1 MKRIWMSA
9 LLLLTALFAACA
21 QAETVYDRGTMY
33 GVMTVYEQPDSLS
46 DVRMVYFSGT
56 PVEVLESVEDGAGQ
70 VFVHVCVANQLEGYV
85 LTRDSGENEVVL
97 FSEGAADGPKGILP
111 MLVANPGGRG
121 IVNLRD
127 RPSRSGRVLAE
138 IPNGT
143 TVEVMGVK
151 EDDTH
156 VLASWAHVRAGGQTG
171 FMQLDL
177 LTVPNTEAYWQAM
190 AGTYMV
196 LPMRS
201 CSLNDV
207 RPFDPPEIT
216 AEALAQE
223 LTEPKSREQVRQFFA
238 SLGMEITE
246 EEAYYL
252 ETGEP
257 FLTAPSKPEI
267 QQIDA
272 DLSEGKALALVK
284 TQLYSFLLETRA
296 DGKTVLLDMLTEFD
310 AMRTERIGRT
320 TWLVGRMGGPMDG
333 GRGEYGCWYNLET
346 RGADIIYA
354 EYTSESY
361 LGGSL
366 CTGTWASEDC
376 LIYALT
382 EKTQTEKTQT
392 EGESVAVTSQI
403 TIEGIRGVYTAGD
416 IRRESVFEK
425 TLRREYVYDASRG
438 RLVIAGAQ

>member
-272 DLSEGKALALVK
+272 NLSEGKALALVK

-382 EKTQTEKTQT
+382 EKTQTE
-392 EGESVAVTSQI
+392 GESVAVTSQI
-403 TIEGIRGVYTAGD
+403 TIEGIRGIYTAKD
-416 IRRESVFEK
+416 IRRESLFEK

>member
-9 LLLLTALFAACA
+9 LLLLTALFAARA

-70 VFVHVCVANQLEGYV
+70 VFTHVCVANQLEGYV

-111 MLVANPGGRG
+111 MLVANSGGRG

-127 RPSRSGRVLAE
+127 WPSRSGRVLAE
-138 IPNGT
+138 IPNGS

-151 EDDTH
+151 EDDMH

-177 LTVPNTEAYWQAM
+177 LTVPNTEAYWLAM
-190 AGTYMV
+190 VGTYMV

-223 LTEPKSREQVRQFFA
+223 LTEPKSREQVRRFFA

-320 TWLVGRMGGPMDG
+320 TWLVGRMGGPLDG

-346 RGADIIYA
+346 RGADILYA

-382 EKTQTEKTQT
+382 EKTQTE
-392 EGESVAVTSQI
+392 GESVAVTSQI
-403 TIEGIRGVYTAGD
+403 TIEGIRGVYTAED

-425 TLRREYVYDASRG
+425 TLCREYVYDASRG

>member
-9 LLLLTALFAACA
+9 LLLLTALFATRA

-70 VFVHVCVANQLEGYV
+70 VFTHVCVANQLEGYV

-127 RPSRSGRVLAE
+127 RPSRRGRVLAE

-177 LTVPNTEAYWQAM
+177 LTVPNTEVYWLAM
-190 AGTYMV
+190 VGTYMV

-223 LTEPKSREQVRQFFA
+223 LTEPKSREQVRRFFA

-320 TWLVGRMGGPMDG
+320 TWLVGRMGGPLDG

-346 RGADIIYA
+346 RGADILYA

-382 EKTQTEKTQT
+382 EKTQTE
-392 EGESVAVTSQI
+392 GESVAVTSQI
-403 TIEGIRGVYTAGD
+403 TIEGIRGVYTAED

-425 TLRREYVYDASRG
+425 TLCREYVYDASRG
-438 RLVIAGAQ
+438 CLVIAGAQ

>member
-9 LLLLTALFAACA
+9 LLLLTALFAARA

-70 VFVHVCVANQLEGYV
+70 VFTHVCVANQLEGYV

-127 RPSRSGRVLAE
+127 RPSRRGRVLAE

-177 LTVPNTEAYWQAM
+177 LTVPKTEAYWLAM
-190 AGTYMV
+190 VGTYMV

-223 LTEPKSREQVRQFFA
+223 LTEPKSRKQVRRFFA

-320 TWLVGRMGGPMDG
+320 TWLVGRMGGPLDG

-346 RGADIIYA
+346 RGADILYA

-366 CTGTWASEDC
+366 CTGMWASEDC
-376 LIYALT
+376 LIYAL
-382 EKTQTEKTQT
+382 TEKTQT

-403 TIEGIRGVYTAGD
+403 TIEGIRGVYTAED

-425 TLRREYVYDASRG
+425 TLCREYVYDASRG
-438 RLVIAGAQ
+438 CLVIAGAQ

>member
-1 MKRIWMSA
+1 
-9 LLLLTALFAACA
+9 
-21 QAETVYDRGTMY
+21 MY

-70 VFVHVCVANQLEGYV
+70 AFTHVCVANQLEGYV

-127 RPSRSGRVLAE
+127 RPSRRGRVLAE

-177 LTVPNTEAYWQAM
+177 LTVPNTEAYWLAM
-190 AGTYMV
+190 VGTYMV

-223 LTEPKSREQVRQFFA
+223 LTEPKSREQVRRFFA

-320 TWLVGRMGGPMDG
+320 TWLVGRMGGPLDG

-346 RGADIIYA
+346 RGADILYA

-382 EKTQTEKTQT
+382 EKTQTE
-392 EGESVAVTSQI
+392 GESVAVTSQI
-403 TIEGIRGVYTAGD
+403 TIEGIRGVYTAED

-425 TLRREYVYDASRG
+425 TLCREYVYDASRG
-438 RLVIAGAQ
+438 CLVIAGAQ

>member
-9 LLLLTALFAACA
+9 LLLLTALFAARA

-70 VFVHVCVANQLEGYV
+70 VFTHVCVANQLEGYV

-97 FSEGAADGPKGILP
+97 FSEEAADGPKGILP

-127 RPSRSGRVLAE
+127 RPSRRGRVLAE

-177 LTVPNTEAYWQAM
+177 LTVPNTEAYWLAM
-190 AGTYMV
+190 VGTYMV

-223 LTEPKSREQVRQFFA
+223 LTEPKSREQVRRFFA

-320 TWLVGRMGGPMDG
+320 TWLVGRMGGPLDG

-346 RGADIIYA
+346 RGADILYA

-382 EKTQTEKTQT
+382 EKTQTE
-392 EGESVAVTSQI
+392 GESVAVTSQI
-403 TIEGIRGVYTAGD
+403 TIEGIRGLYTAKD
-416 IRRESVFEK
+416 IQRESVFEK

>member
-1 MKRIWMSA
+1 MKRTVF
-9 LLLLTALFAACA
+9 LLTLVLCVSAACA
-21 QAETVYDRGTMY
+21 RAETVYDRGELY
-33 GVMTVYEQPDSLS
+33 GVMSVYAKPDLFSEHL
-46 DVRMVYFSGT
+46 MTYFSGT

-70 VFVHVCVANQLEGYV
+70 VFTHVCVANQLEGYV

-111 MLVANPGGRG
+111 MLVANSGGRG

-127 RPSRSGRVLAE
+127 WPSRSGRVLAE

-177 LTVPNTEAYWQAM
+177 LTVPNTEAYWLAM

-223 LTEPKSREQVRQFFA
+223 LTEPKSREQVRRFFA

-257 FLTAPSKPEI
+257 FLTDPGKPEI
-267 QQIDA
+267 QTIDA
-272 DLSEGKALALVK
+272 ELSDGKALALVK

-320 TWLVGRMGGPMDG
+320 TWLVGRMGGPLDG

-346 RGADIIYA
+346 RGADILYA
-354 EYTSESY
+354 ENAVESY
-361 LGGSL
+361 MGGSL

-376 LIYALT
+376 LIYGLT
-382 EKTQTEKTQT
+382 EETQT

-403 TIEGIRGVYTAGD
+403 TIEGIRGVYTAED

-425 TLRREYVYDASRG
+425 TLCREYVYDASRG
-438 RLVIAGAQ
+438 CLVIAGAQ

>member
-9 LLLLTALFAACA
+9 LLLLTALFAARA

-70 VFVHVCVANQLEGYV
+70 AFTHVCVANQLEGYV

-127 RPSRSGRVLAE
+127 RPSRMGRVLAE

-177 LTVPNTEAYWQAM
+177 LTVPNTEAYWLAM
-190 AGTYMV
+190 VGTYMV

-223 LTEPKSREQVRQFFA
+223 LTEPKSREQVRRFFA

-320 TWLVGRMGGPMDG
+320 TWLVGRMGGPLDG

-346 RGADIIYA
+346 RGADILYA

-382 EKTQTEKTQT
+382 EKTQTE
-392 EGESVAVTSQI
+392 GESVAVTSQI
-403 TIEGIRGVYTAGD
+403 TIEGIRGVYTAED

-425 TLRREYVYDASRG
+425 TLCREYVYDASRG
-438 RLVIAGAQ
+438 CLVIAGAQ

>member
-1 MKRIWMSA
+1 MKRTVF
-9 LLLLTALFAACA
+9 LLTLVLCAFTACA
-21 QAETVYDRGTMY
+21 RAETVYDRGELY
-33 GVMTVYEQPDSLS
+33 GVMNVYAKPDLLS
-46 DVRMVYFSGT
+46 EHLMTYFSGT
-56 PVEVLESVEDGAGQ
+56 PVDVMENVAGQ
-70 VFVHVCVANQLEGYV
+70 EDEIYAHVRVAGQIEGYAQIWDGHGHE
-85 LTRDSGENEVVL
+85 TVL
-97 FSEGAADGPKGILP
+97 FSEEAAAVPCGILP

-127 RPSRSGRVLAE
+127 RPSRSGRILAE

-151 EDDTH
+151 EDDLH

-177 LTVPNTEAYWQAM
+177 LTVPNTEAYWMAM
-190 AGTYMV
+190 VGTYMV

-223 LTEPKSREQVRQFFA
+223 LTEPKSREQVRRFFA

-320 TWLVGRMGGPMDG
+320 TWLVGRMGGPLDG

-346 RGADIIYA
+346 RGADILYA

-382 EKTQTEKTQT
+382 EKTQTE
-392 EGESVAVTSQI
+392 GESVAVTSQI
-403 TIEGIRGVYTAGD
+403 TIEGIRGVYTAED

-425 TLRREYVYDASRG
+425 TLCREYVYDASRG

>member
-1 MKRIWMSA
+1 MKRTVF
-9 LLLLTALFAACA
+9 LLTLVLCAFTACA
-21 QAETVYDRGTMY
+21 RAETVYDRGELY
-33 GVMTVYEQPDSLS
+33 DVMNVYAKPDLLS
-46 DVRMVYFSGT
+46 EHLMTYFSGT
-56 PVEVLESVEDGAGQ
+56 PVDVMENVAGQ
-70 VFVHVCVANQLEGYV
+70 EDEIYAHVRVAGQIEGYAQIW
-85 LTRDSGENEVVL
+85 DGHGNETVL
-97 FSEGAADGPKGILP
+97 FSEEAADVPCGILP

-127 RPSRSGRVLAE
+127 RPSRSGRILAE

-151 EDDTH
+151 EDDMH

-177 LTVPNTEAYWQAM
+177 LTVPNTEAYWLAM
-190 AGTYMV
+190 VGTYMV

-223 LTEPKSREQVRQFFA
+223 LTEPKSREQVRRFFA

-246 EEAYYL
+246 EEARHL
-252 ETGEP
+252 QTGEP

-284 TQLYSFLLETRA
+284 TQLYSFLLETRE

-320 TWLVGRMGGPMDG
+320 TWLVGRMGGPLDG

-346 RGADIIYA
+346 RGADILYA
-354 EYTSESY
+354 EFTVESY
-361 LGGSL
+361 MGGSL

-382 EKTQTEKTQT
+382 EKTQTE
-392 EGESVAVTSQI
+392 GESVAVKSQI
-403 TIEGIRGVYTAGD
+403 TIEGIRGVYTAED

-438 RLVIAGAQ
+438 CLVIAGAQ

>member
-9 LLLLTALFAACA
+9 LLLLTALFAARA

-70 VFVHVCVANQLEGYV
+70 VFTHVCVANQLEGYV

-127 RPSRSGRVLAE
+127 RPSRRGRVLAE

-156 VLASWAHVRAGGQTG
+156 VLASWAHVRAGGQKG

-177 LTVPNTEAYWQAM
+177 LTVPNTEAYWLAM
-190 AGTYMV
+190 VGTYMV

-223 LTEPKSREQVRQFFA
+223 LTEPKSREQVRRFFA

-320 TWLVGRMGGPMDG
+320 TWLVGRMGGPLDG

-346 RGADIIYA
+346 RGADILYA

-382 EKTQTEKTQT
+382 EKTQTE
-392 EGESVAVTSQI
+392 GESVAVTSQI
-403 TIEGIRGVYTAGD
+403 TIEGIRGVYTAED

-425 TLRREYVYDASRG
+425 TLCREYVYDASRG
-438 RLVIAGAQ
+438 CLVIAGAQ

>member
-9 LLLLTALFAACA
+9 LLLLTALFAARA

-70 VFVHVCVANQLEGYV
+70 VFTHVCVANQLEGYV

-127 RPSRSGRVLAE
+127 RPSRRGRVLAE

-177 LTVPNTEAYWQAM
+177 LTVPNMEAYWLAM
-190 AGTYMV
+190 VGTYMV

-216 AEALAQE
+216 AEALAQA
-223 LTEPKSREQVRQFFA
+223 LAEPKSGEQVRQFFA

-246 EEAYYL
+246 DEAYYL
-252 ETGEP
+252 EKGEP

-267 QQIDA
+267 QTIDA

-320 TWLVGRMGGPMDG
+320 TWLVGRMGGPLDG

-346 RGADIIYA
+346 RGADILYA
-354 EYTSESY
+354 EFTVESY
-361 LGGSL
+361 MGGSL

-376 LIYALT
+376 LIYAL
-382 EKTQTEKTQT
+382 TEKTQT

-403 TIEGIRGVYTAGD
+403 TIEGIRGVYTAED

-425 TLRREYVYDASRG
+425 TLCREYVYDASRG
-438 RLVIAGAQ
+438 CLVIAGAQ

>member
-382 EKTQTEKTQT
+382 EKTQTE
-392 EGESVAVTSQI
+392 GESVAVTSQI
-403 TIEGIRGVYTAGD
+403 TIEGIRGIYTAKD
-416 IRRESVFEK
+416 IRRESLFEK

>member
-9 LLLLTALFAACA
+9 LLLLTALFAARA

-56 PVEVLESVEDGAGQ
+56 PVEGLESVEDGAGQ
-70 VFVHVCVANQLEGYV
+70 VFTHVCVANQLEGYV

-111 MLVANPGGRG
+111 MLVANSGGRG

-127 RPSRSGRVLAE
+127 WPSRSGRVLAE

-177 LTVPNTEAYWQAM
+177 LTVPNTEAYWLAM
-190 AGTYMV
+190 VGTYMV

-223 LTEPKSREQVRQFFA
+223 LTEPKSREQVRRFFA

-320 TWLVGRMGGPMDG
+320 TWLVGRMGGPLDG

-346 RGADIIYA
+346 RGADILYA

-382 EKTQTEKTQT
+382 EKTQTE
-392 EGESVAVTSQI
+392 GESVAVTSQI
-403 TIEGIRGVYTAGD
+403 TIEGIRGVYTAED

-425 TLRREYVYDASRG
+425 TLCREYVYDASRG
-438 RLVIAGAQ
+438 CLVIAGAQ

>member
-9 LLLLTALFAACA
+9 LLLLTALFAARA

-70 VFVHVCVANQLEGYV
+70 VFTHVCVANQLEGYV

-127 RPSRSGRVLAE
+127 RPSRRGRVLAE

-156 VLASWAHVRAGGQTG
+156 VLASWAHVRTGGQTG

-177 LTVPNTEAYWQAM
+177 LTVPNTEAYWLAM
-190 AGTYMV
+190 VGTYMV

-246 EEAYYL
+246 EEARHL
-252 ETGEP
+252 QTGEP
-257 FLTAPSKPEI
+257 FLTDPGKPEI
-267 QQIDA
+267 QTIDA
-272 DLSEGKALALVK
+272 DLGDGKALALVK
-284 TQLYSFLLETRA
+284 TPLYSFLLETRA

-320 TWLVGRMGGPMDG
+320 TWLVGRMGGPLDG

-346 RGADIIYA
+346 RGADILYA

-382 EKTQTEKTQT
+382 EKTQTE
-392 EGESVAVTSQI
+392 GESVAVTSQI
-403 TIEGIRGVYTAGD
+403 TIEGIRGVYMAED

-425 TLRREYVYDASRG
+425 TLCREYVYDASRG
-438 RLVIAGAQ
+438 CLVIAGAQ

>member
-9 LLLLTALFAACA
+9 LLLLTALFAARA
-21 QAETVYDRGTMY
+21 QAETIYDRGTMY

-70 VFVHVCVANQLEGYV
+70 VFTHVCVANQLEGYV

-127 RPSRSGRVLAE
+127 RPSRRGRVLAE

-177 LTVPNTEAYWQAM
+177 LTVPNTEAYWLAM
-190 AGTYMV
+190 VGTYMV

-223 LTEPKSREQVRQFFA
+223 LTEPKSREQVRRFFA

-320 TWLVGRMGGPMDG
+320 TWLVGRMGGPLDG

-346 RGADIIYA
+346 RGADILYA

-382 EKTQTEKTQT
+382 EKTQTE
-392 EGESVAVTSQI
+392 GESVAVTSQI
-403 TIEGIRGVYTAGD
+403 TIEGIRGVYTAED

-425 TLRREYVYDASRG
+425 TLCREYVYDASRG
-438 RLVIAGAQ
+438 CLVIAGAQ

>member
-9 LLLLTALFAACA
+9 LLLLTALFAARA

-70 VFVHVCVANQLEGYV
+70 AFTHVCVANQLEGYV

-127 RPSRSGRVLAE
+127 RPSRRGRVLAE

-177 LTVPNTEAYWQAM
+177 LTVPNTEAYWLAM
-190 AGTYMV
+190 VGTYMV

-223 LTEPKSREQVRQFFA
+223 LTEPKRREQVRRFFA

-272 DLSEGKALALVK
+272 DLSEGKVLALVK

-320 TWLVGRMGGPMDG
+320 TWLVGRMGGPLDG

-346 RGADIIYA
+346 RGADILYA

-382 EKTQTEKTQT
+382 EKTQTE
-392 EGESVAVTSQI
+392 GESVAVTSQI
-403 TIEGIRGVYTAGD
+403 TIEGIRGVYTAED

-425 TLRREYVYDASRG
+425 TLCREYVYDASRG
-438 RLVIAGAQ
+438 CLVIAGAQ

>member
-9 LLLLTALFAACA
+9 LLLLTALFAARA

-127 RPSRSGRVLAE
+127 RPSRRGRVLAE

-177 LTVPNTEAYWQAM
+177 LTVPNTEAYWLAM
-190 AGTYMV
+190 VGTYMV

-346 RGADIIYA
+346 RGADILYA

-382 EKTQTEKTQT
+382 EKTQTE
-392 EGESVAVTSQI
+392 GESVAVTSQI
-403 TIEGIRGVYTAGD
+403 TIEGIRGVYTAED

-425 TLRREYVYDASRG
+425 TLCREYVYDASRG
-438 RLVIAGAQ
+438 CLVIAGAQ

>member
-70 VFVHVCVANQLEGYV
+70 VFTHVCVANQLEGYV

-127 RPSRSGRVLAE
+127 RPSRRGRVLAE

-177 LTVPNTEAYWQAM
+177 LTVPNTEAYWLAM
-190 AGTYMV
+190 VGTYMV

-346 RGADIIYA
+346 RGADILYA

-382 EKTQTEKTQT
+382 EKTQTE
-392 EGESVAVTSQI
+392 GESVAVTSQI
-403 TIEGIRGVYTAGD
+403 TIEGIRGVYTAED

-425 TLRREYVYDASRG
+425 TLCREYVYDASRG

>member
-9 LLLLTALFAACA
+9 LLLLTALFAARA

-46 DVRMVYFSGT
+46 DIRMVYFSGT

-70 VFVHVCVANQLEGYV
+70 VFTHVCVANQLEGYV

-127 RPSRSGRVLAE
+127 RPSRRGRVLAE

-143 TVEVMGVK
+143 TVEMMGVK

-177 LTVPNTEAYWQAM
+177 LTVPNTEAYWLAM
-190 AGTYMV
+190 VGTYMV

-223 LTEPKSREQVRQFFA
+223 LTEPKSREQVRRFFA

-320 TWLVGRMGGPMDG
+320 TWLVGRMGGPLDG

-346 RGADIIYA
+346 RGADILYA

-382 EKTQTEKTQT
+382 EKTQTE
-392 EGESVAVTSQI
+392 GESVAVTSQI
-403 TIEGIRGVYTAGD
+403 TIEGIRGVYTAED

-425 TLRREYVYDASRG
+425 TLCREYVYDASRG
-438 RLVIAGAQ
+438 CLVIAGAQ

>member
-9 LLLLTALFAACA
+9 LLLLTALFATRA

-70 VFVHVCVANQLEGYV
+70 VFTHVCVANQLEGYV
-85 LTRDSGENEVVL
+85 LTQDSGENEVVL

-127 RPSRSGRVLAE
+127 RPSRRGRVLAE

-177 LTVPNTEAYWQAM
+177 LTVPNTEAYWLAM
-190 AGTYMV
+190 VGTYMV

-223 LTEPKSREQVRQFFA
+223 LTEPKSREQVRRFFA

-310 AMRTERIGRT
+310 AMRTERIDRT
-320 TWLVGRMGGPMDG
+320 TWLVGRMGGPLDG

-346 RGADIIYA
+346 RGADILYA

-382 EKTQTEKTQT
+382 EKTQTE
-392 EGESVAVTSQI
+392 GESVAVTSQI
-403 TIEGIRGVYTAGD
+403 TIEGIRGVYTAED

-425 TLRREYVYDASRG
+425 TLCREYVYDASRG
-438 RLVIAGAQ
+438 CLVIAGAQ

>member
-9 LLLLTALFAACA
+9 LLLLTALFAARA

-70 VFVHVCVANQLEGYV
+70 AFTHVCVANQLEGYV

-127 RPSRSGRVLAE
+127 RPSRRGRVLAE

-177 LTVPNTEAYWQAM
+177 LTVPNTEAYWLAM
-190 AGTYMV
+190 VGTYMV

-223 LTEPKSREQVRQFFA
+223 LTEPKSREQVRRFFA

-320 TWLVGRMGGPMDG
+320 TWLVGRMGGPLDG

-346 RGADIIYA
+346 RGADILYA

-382 EKTQTEKTQT
+382 EKTQTE
-392 EGESVAVTSQI
+392 GESVAVTSQI
-403 TIEGIRGVYTAGD
+403 TIEGIRGVYTAED

-425 TLRREYVYDASRG
+425 TLCREYVYDASRG
-438 RLVIAGAQ
+438 CLVIAGAQ

>member
-127 RPSRSGRVLAE
+127 RLSRSGRVLAE

-382 EKTQTEKTQT
+382 EKTQTE
-392 EGESVAVTSQI
+392 GESVAVTSQI
-403 TIEGIRGVYTAGD
+403 TIEGIRGIYTAKD
-416 IRRESVFEK
+416 IRRESLFEK

>member
-9 LLLLTALFAACA
+9 LLLLTALFAARA

-70 VFVHVCVANQLEGYV
+70 VFTHVCVANQLEGYV

-127 RPSRSGRVLAE
+127 RPSRRGRVLAE

-177 LTVPNTEAYWQAM
+177 LTVPNMEAYWLAM
-190 AGTYMV
+190 VGTYMV

-223 LTEPKSREQVRQFFA
+223 LTEPKSREQVRRFFA

-320 TWLVGRMGGPMDG
+320 TWLVGRMGGPLDG

-346 RGADIIYA
+346 RGADILYA

-382 EKTQTEKTQT
+382 EKTQTE
-392 EGESVAVTSQI
+392 GESVAVTSQI
-403 TIEGIRGVYTAGD
+403 TIEGIRGLYTAKD
-416 IRRESVFEK
+416 IQRESVFEK

-438 RLVIAGAQ
+438 CLVIAGAQ

>member
-9 LLLLTALFAACA
+9 LLLLTALFAARA

-70 VFVHVCVANQLEGYV
+70 AFTHVCVANQLEGYV

-127 RPSRSGRVLAE
+127 RPSRRGRVLAE

-177 LTVPNTEAYWQAM
+177 LTVPNTEAYWLAM
-190 AGTYMV
+190 VGTYMV

-223 LTEPKSREQVRQFFA
+223 LTEPKSREQVRRFFA

-320 TWLVGRMGGPMDG
+320 TWLVGRMGGPLDG

-346 RGADIIYA
+346 RGADILYA

-382 EKTQTEKTQT
+382 EKTQTE
-392 EGESVAVTSQI
+392 GESVAVTSQI
-403 TIEGIRGVYTAGD
+403 TIEGIRGVYTAED
-416 IRRESVFEK
+416 IRRIC
-425 TLRREYVYDASRG
+425 LRCVA
-438 RLVIAGAQ
+438 RLSCHRRCAVIQ

>member
-9 LLLLTALFAACA
+9 LLLLTALFAARA

-46 DVRMVYFSGT
+46 DVRIVYFSGT

-70 VFVHVCVANQLEGYV
+70 VFTHVCVANQLEGYV

-127 RPSRSGRVLAE
+127 RPSRRGRVLAE

-177 LTVPNTEAYWQAM
+177 LTVPNTEAYWLAM
-190 AGTYMV
+190 VGTYMV

-223 LTEPKSREQVRQFFA
+223 LTEPKSREQVRRFFA

-320 TWLVGRMGGPMDG
+320 TWLVGRMGGPLDG

-346 RGADIIYA
+346 RGADILYA

-382 EKTQTEKTQT
+382 EKTQTE
-392 EGESVAVTSQI
+392 GESVAVTSQI
-403 TIEGIRGVYTAGD
+403 TIEGIRGVYTAED

-425 TLRREYVYDASRG
+425 TLCREYVYDASRG
-438 RLVIAGAQ
+438 CLVIAGAQ

>member
-9 LLLLTALFAACA
+9 LLLLTALFAARA

-33 GVMTVYEQPDSLS
+33 GVMTVYEQPGFAFRCS
-46 DVRMVYFSGT
+46 DGVFQRNA
-56 PVEVLESVEDGAGQ
+56 VEVLESVEDGAGQ
-70 VFVHVCVANQLEGYV
+70 AFTHVCVANQLEGYV

-127 RPSRSGRVLAE
+127 RPSRRGRVLAE

-177 LTVPNTEAYWQAM
+177 LTVPNTEAYWLAM
-190 AGTYMV
+190 VGTYMV

-223 LTEPKSREQVRQFFA
+223 LTEPKSREQVRRFFA

-284 TQLYSFLLETRA
+284 TTALFVFAGNTRRRKNGAAGYA
-296 DGKTVLLDMLTEFD
+296 DGV
-310 AMRTERIGRT
+310 
-320 TWLVGRMGGPMDG
+320 
-333 GRGEYGCWYNLET
+333 
-346 RGADIIYA
+346 
-354 EYTSESY
+354 
-361 LGGSL
+361 
-366 CTGTWASEDC
+366 
-376 LIYALT
+376 
-382 EKTQTEKTQT
+382 
-392 EGESVAVTSQI
+392 
-403 TIEGIRGVYTAGD
+403 
-416 IRRESVFEK
+416 
-425 TLRREYVYDASRG
+425 
-438 RLVIAGAQ
+438 

>member
-9 LLLLTALFAACA
+9 LLLLTALFAARA

-56 PVEVLESVEDGAGQ
+56 PVEVLESVEDGASQ
-70 VFVHVCVANQLEGYV
+70 VSTHVCVANQLEGYV

-111 MLVANPGGRG
+111 MLVANSGGRG

-127 RPSRSGRVLAE
+127 WPSRSGRVLAE

-177 LTVPNTEAYWQAM
+177 LTVPNTEAYWLAM
-190 AGTYMV
+190 VGTYMV

-223 LTEPKSREQVRQFFA
+223 LTEPKSREQVRRFFA

-257 FLTAPSKPEI
+257 FLTEPSKPEI

-320 TWLVGRMGGPMDG
+320 TWLVGRMGGPLDG

-346 RGADIIYA
+346 RGADILYA

-376 LIYALT
+376 LIYA
-382 EKTQTEKTQT
+382 QTEKTQT

-403 TIEGIRGVYTAGD
+403 TIEGIRGVYTAED

-425 TLRREYVYDASRG
+425 TLCREYVYDASRG

>member
-9 LLLLTALFAACA
+9 LLLLTALFATRA

-70 VFVHVCVANQLEGYV
+70 VFTHVCVANQLEGYV

-127 RPSRSGRVLAE
+127 RPSRRGRVLAE

-177 LTVPNTEAYWQAM
+177 LTVPNTEAYWLAM
-190 AGTYMV
+190 VGTYMV

-223 LTEPKSREQVRQFFA
+223 LTEPKSRKQVRRFFA

-320 TWLVGRMGGPMDG
+320 TWLVGRMGGPLDG

-346 RGADIIYA
+346 RGADILYA

-382 EKTQTEKTQT
+382 EKTQTE
-392 EGESVAVTSQI
+392 GESVAVTSQI
-403 TIEGIRGVYTAGD
+403 TIEGIRGVYTAED

-425 TLRREYVYDASRG
+425 TLCREYVYDASRG
-438 RLVIAGAQ
+438 CLVIAGAQ

>member
-382 EKTQTEKTQT
+382 EKTQTE
-392 EGESVAVTSQI
+392 GESVAVTSQI
-403 TIEGIRGVYTAGD
+403 TIEGIRGIYTAKD

>member
-1 MKRIWMSA
+1 MKRMVF
-9 LLLLTALFAACA
+9 LLTLALCAFTACA
-21 QAETVYDRGTMY
+21 RAETVYDRGELY
-33 GVMTVYEQPDSLS
+33 GVMNVYAKPDLLS
-46 DVRMVYFSGT
+46 EHLMTYFSGT
-56 PVEVLESVEDGAGQ
+56 PVDVMENVAGQ
-70 VFVHVCVANQLEGYV
+70 EDEIYAHVREA
-85 LTRDSGENEVVL
+85 
-97 FSEGAADGPKGILP
+97 
-111 MLVANPGGRG
+111 GR
-121 IVNLRD
+121 I
-127 RPSRSGRVLAE
+127 LAE

-151 EDDTH
+151 EDDMH

-177 LTVPNTEAYWQAM
+177 LTVPNTEAYWLAM

-216 AEALAQE
+216 AEALAQA
-223 LTEPKSREQVRQFFA
+223 LAGPKSGEQVRQFFA

-246 EEAYYL
+246 EEARHL
-252 ETGEP
+252 QTGEP
-257 FLTAPSKPEI
+257 FLTDPGKPEI
-267 QQIDA
+267 QTIDA
-272 DLSEGKALALVK
+272 DLGDGKALALVK
-284 TQLYSFLLETRA
+284 TRLYSFLLETRA

-310 AMRTERIGRT
+310 ALRTERIGRT
-320 TWLVGRMGGPMDG
+320 TWLVGRMGGPLDG
-333 GRGEYGCWYNLET
+333 GRGEYVCWYNLET
-346 RGADIIYA
+346 RGADILYA
-354 EYTSESY
+354 EFTVESY
-361 LGGSL
+361 MGGSL

-382 EKTQTEKTQT
+382 EETQT

-403 TIEGIRGVYTAGD
+403 TIEGIRGLYTAKD
-416 IRRESVFEK
+416 IQRESVFEK

-438 RLVIAGAQ
+438 CLVIAGAQ

>member
-9 LLLLTALFAACA
+9 LLLLTALFAARA

-70 VFVHVCVANQLEGYV
+70 VFTHVCVANQLEGYV

-111 MLVANPGGRG
+111 MLVANSGGRG

-127 RPSRSGRVLAE
+127 WPSRSGRVLAE

-177 LTVPNTEAYWQAM
+177 LTVPNTEAYWLAM

-216 AEALAQE
+216 AEALAQA
-223 LTEPKSREQVRQFFA
+223 LAEPKSREQVRQFFA

-246 EEAYYL
+246 DEAYHL

-320 TWLVGRMGGPMDG
+320 TWLVGRMGGPLDG

-346 RGADIIYA
+346 RGADILYA

-382 EKTQTEKTQT
+382 EKTQTE
-392 EGESVAVTSQI
+392 GESVAVTSQI
-403 TIEGIRGVYTAGD
+403 TIEGIRGVYTAED

-425 TLRREYVYDASRG
+425 TLCREYVYDASRG

>member
-9 LLLLTALFAACA
+9 LLLLTALFAARA
-21 QAETVYDRGTMY
+21 QAETIYDRGTMY

-70 VFVHVCVANQLEGYV
+70 VFTHVCVANQLEGYV

-127 RPSRSGRVLAE
+127 RPSRRGRVLAE

-177 LTVPNTEAYWQAM
+177 LTVPNTEAYWLAM
-190 AGTYMV
+190 VGTYMV

-223 LTEPKSREQVRQFFA
+223 LTEPKSREQVRRFFA

-320 TWLVGRMGGPMDG
+320 TWLVGRMGGPLDG

-346 RGADIIYA
+346 RGADILYA

-382 EKTQTEKTQT
+382 EKTQTE
-392 EGESVAVTSQI
+392 GESVAVTSQI
-403 TIEGIRGVYTAGD
+403 TIEGIRGVYTAED

-425 TLRREYVYDASRG
+425 TLCREYVYDASRG

>member
-9 LLLLTALFAACA
+9 LLLLTALFAARA

-70 VFVHVCVANQLEGYV
+70 AFTHVCVANQLEGYV

-127 RPSRSGRVLAE
+127 RPSRRGRVLAE

-177 LTVPNTEAYWQAM
+177 LTVPNTEAYWLAM
-190 AGTYMV
+190 VGTYMV

-223 LTEPKSREQVRQFFA
+223 LTEPKSREQVRRFFA

-320 TWLVGRMGGPMDG
+320 TWLVGRMGSPLDG

-346 RGADIIYA
+346 RGADILYA

-382 EKTQTEKTQT
+382 EKTQTE
-392 EGESVAVTSQI
+392 GESVAVTSQI
-403 TIEGIRGVYTAGD
+403 TIEGIRGVYTAED

-425 TLRREYVYDASRG
+425 TLCREYVYDASRG
-438 RLVIAGAQ
+438 CLVIAGAQ

>member
-296 DGKTVLLDMLTEFD
+296 DGKTVLLDMLTEFE

-320 TWLVGRMGGPMDG
+320 TWLVGRMGGPLDG

-346 RGADIIYA
+346 RGADILYA

-382 EKTQTEKTQT
+382 EKTQTE
-392 EGESVAVTSQI
+392 GESVAVTSQI
-403 TIEGIRGVYTAGD
+403 TIEGIRGVYTAED

-425 TLRREYVYDASRG
+425 TLCREYVYDASRG
-438 RLVIAGAQ
+438 CLVIAGAQ

>member
-9 LLLLTALFAACA
+9 LLLLTALFVARA

-70 VFVHVCVANQLEGYV
+70 VFTHVCVANQLEGYV

-111 MLVANPGGRG
+111 MLVANSGGRG

-127 RPSRSGRVLAE
+127 RPSRRGRVLAE

-177 LTVPNTEAYWQAM
+177 LTVPNTEAYWLAM
-190 AGTYMV
+190 VGTYMV

-223 LTEPKSREQVRQFFA
+223 LTEPKSREQVRRFFA

-320 TWLVGRMGGPMDG
+320 TWLVGRMGGPLDG

-346 RGADIIYA
+346 RGADILYA

-382 EKTQTEKTQT
+382 EKTQTE
-392 EGESVAVTSQI
+392 GESVAVTSQI
-403 TIEGIRGVYTAGD
+403 TIEGIRGVYTAED

-425 TLRREYVYDASRG
+425 TLCREYVYDASRG

>member
-1 MKRIWMSA
+1 MKRTVF
-9 LLLLTALFAACA
+9 LLTLVLCAFTACA
-21 QAETVYDRGTMY
+21 RAETVYDRGELY
-33 GVMTVYEQPDSLS
+33 GVMSVYAKPDLLS
-46 DVRMVYFSGT
+46 EHLMTYFSGT
-56 PVEVLESVEDGAGQ
+56 PVDVMENVAGQ
-70 VFVHVCVANQLEGYV
+70 EDEIYAHVRVAGQIEGYAQIW
-85 LTRDSGENEVVL
+85 DGHGNETVL
-97 FSEGAADGPKGILP
+97 FSEEAAEVPCGILP

-151 EDDTH
+151 EDDMH

-177 LTVPNTEAYWQAM
+177 LTVPNTEAYWLAM
-190 AGTYMV
+190 VGTYMV

-216 AEALAQE
+216 AEALAQA
-223 LTEPKSREQVRQFFA
+223 LAEPKSREQVRQFFA

-246 EEAYYL
+246 DEAYYL

-267 QQIDA
+267 QTIDA
-272 DLSEGKALALVK
+272 DLSDGKALALVK
-284 TQLYSFLLETRA
+284 TRRYSFLLETRA

-310 AMRTERIGRT
+310 ALRTERIGRT
-320 TWLVGRMGGPMDG
+320 TWLVGRMSGPLDG

-346 RGADIIYA
+346 RGADILYA
-354 EYTSESY
+354 EFTVESY
-361 LGGSL
+361 MGGSL

-376 LIYALT
+376 LIYRLT
-382 EKTQTEKTQT
+382 EETQT

-403 TIEGIRGVYTAGD
+403 TIEGIRGLYTAKD
-416 IRRESVFEK
+416 IQRESVFEK